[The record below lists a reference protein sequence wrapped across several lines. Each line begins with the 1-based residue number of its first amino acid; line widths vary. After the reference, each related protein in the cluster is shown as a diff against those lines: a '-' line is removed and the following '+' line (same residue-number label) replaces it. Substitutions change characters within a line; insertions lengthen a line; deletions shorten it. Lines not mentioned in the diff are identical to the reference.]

1 MTTLDVPVFIQDVRC
16 VEKDMAI
23 LAHFTMG
30 MGNVL
35 QNLKYGV
42 ITDVAI
48 VVVSIELNFE
58 QIEDDGMAMVA
69 K

>member
-1 MTTLDVPVFIQDVRC
+1 
-16 VEKDMAI
+16 MAI